1 MRVLLL
7 GEFSGVFTELRKG
20 LLERGVEV
28 VSINDGDGW
37 KNYPADL
44 RVDNM
49 PLKQIPIILKP
60 FRYVY
65 KLILYR
71 LGLNGLIRLYK
82 LWPKLK
88 LLLSEYD
95 VVQLSNP
102 VVLPPLGSV
111 ANLIV
116 LRYVFNHNKKVCM
129 NCMGG
134 DYYELKYRIK
144 HMSNH
149 SLCRK
154 HRIANLFGFP
164 YLSFKYFYC
173 LFYKK
178 LNDYAVANV
187 KAIIP
192 ITKDYKDVYNWTGK
206 MTGIIPIAVSESV
219 VGEPIH
225 LQDGEKIIIFHG
237 WQLGRESDK
246 GNDIF
251 DNVIH
256 KIVLKYGQRVDY
268 QVVHNIPYNDYIT
281 KLRGC
286 HLFVDQLYS
295 DDKGVNGLLGMAAGK
310 VVFSG
315 FKKESLENYAHY
327 DGKQVGISSYN
338 DEEYLYNR
346 FSELIDNPRLIEQ
359 ISQNAIEFVKK
370 NQITPVVTEMYLDVW
385 RNI

>member
-20 LLERGVEV
+20 LQERGIEV

-37 KNYPADL
+37 KNYPADF

-49 PLKQIPIILKP
+49 PLKQISVFLKP
-60 FRYVY
+60 FRFVY
-65 KLILYR
+65 KLLLYR
-71 LGLNGLIRLYK
+71 LGLNGLIRLYR
-82 LWPKLK
+82 LWPQLK
-88 LLLSEYD
+88 PLLSEYD
-95 VVQLSNP
+95 IVQLSNP

-111 ANLIV
+111 ANLII
-116 LRYVFNHNKKVCM
+116 LCYVFNHNKKVCM

-144 HMSNH
+144 KQSNH

-154 HRIANLFGFP
+154 HRISNLFGFP
-164 YLSFKYFYC
+164 YMSFKFFYC
-173 LFYKK
+173 LFYKR
-178 LNDYAVANV
+178 LNDYAIENV

-192 ITKDYKDVYNWTGK
+192 ITKDYKDVYKWTGK

-219 VGEPIH
+219 VGKPIQLH
-225 LQDGEKIIIFHG
+225 DGEKIIIFHG

-251 DNVIH
+251 DKVIR
-256 KIVLKYGQRVDY
+256 KIVLKYGHRVVY

-286 HLFVDQLYS
+286 HLFIDQLYS

-315 FKKESLENYAHY
+315 FKKESLDNYAHY
-327 DGKQVGISSYN
+327 DGKKVGISSYN
-338 DEEYLYNR
+338 DEEYLYNC

-370 NQITPVVTEMYLDVW
+370 NQITPVVTEMYLNVW